1 MQRRSSQRPHRGT
14 AIVIACL
21 ITATMLVGGVLGAV
35 ALTDGQGG
43 TPRAGD
49 ASASASPASSGAV
62 LPSASASPSNRADR
76 ALDALRPVVSA
87 AGFVHPGVFVN
98 LAELKA
104 TRDHINA
111 GDQPWTDLFHGL
123 ETSKFIRRGAPD
135 FSAFAPATDPRVG
148 APACSTSNPAGCVS
162 YCGSF
167 NVPNVGCTQQQDD
180 ARAVYAQSLMY
191 AYTGNATY
199 AERAIAILNSYAA
212 HFRGSFGSN
221 GPLMTAWTAEQMIR
235 GAEILRYT
243 YTPSAGGPTFDVA
256 QFSAMLRTTII
267 PTLRGPGYAGK
278 NGNWGLSAADGL
290 MNTAV
295 FLDDRALFE
304 QAVGMWRDDTRAYIY
319 LSSDGSEP
327 IPPASA
333 FGKVSNPPLLACR
346 WLSNKPSACLTHPQT
361 DPHLVAQNGQNQE
374 SCRDFGHASMG
385 LAAIVNG
392 AETAWIQG
400 TDLYREEQQRI
411 ITGYLYTVQISQN
424 IAAQGWPQ
432 GFCDGAAEGGI
443 DPSLQELAADVF
455 YNAYAVRLGQRLS
468 PIAIPGYPTP
478 PAREDPVEAFIQA
491 HRVGRDFAH
500 NVTAWEALTH
510 YHSSVSVPKKQ

>member
-191 AYTGNATY
+191 AYTGNGRY
-199 AERAIAILNSYAA
+199 AERAIAILNGYAA
-212 HFRGSFGSN
+212 HYRGSFGSN
-221 GPLMTAWTAEQMIR
+221 GALMTAWTAEQMIR
-235 GAEILRYT
+235 GAEIIRYT
-243 YTPSAGGPTFDVA
+243 YTPHAGGAVFDVA
-256 QFSAMLRTTII
+256 QFSAMLRDFVV
-267 PTLRGPGYAGK
+267 PTLTGHRYDTA
-278 NGNWGLSAADGL
+278 NGNWALSASDGL
-290 MNTAV
+290 INAAV
-295 FLDDRALFE
+295 FLDDRALYDE
-304 QAVGMWRDDTRAYIY
+304 AVTMWRGDTRAYIH
-319 LSSDGSEP
+319 LAGDGSQP
-327 IPPASA
+327 IVPVRAQGRFSTLPA
-333 FGKVSNPPLLACR
+333 LACR
-346 WLSNKPSACLTHPQT
+346 WLSNKSGACHT
-361 DPHLVAQNGQNQE
+361 DPPTNPHLVVQNGQNQE

-385 LAAIVNG
+385 LAAIANG

-400 TDLYREEQQRI
+400 TDLYGEEQERI
-411 ITGYLYTVQISQN
+411 MTGVLYTVQISQSV
-424 IAAQGWPQ
+424 AEHGWPA
-432 GFCDGAAEGGI
+432 GFCAGAVDGGVNTRL
-443 DPSLQELAADVF
+443 PELAADVI
-455 YNAYAVRLGQRLS
+455 YNAYAVRRGQS
-468 PIAIPGYPTP
+468 FAPIAIPGYPKPEAGT
-478 PAREDPVEAFIQA
+478 DPLATFIRDHRRQA
-491 HRVGRDFAH
+491 VLVG
-500 NVTAWEALTH
+500 NVSAWEALTH
-510 YHSSVSVPKKQ
+510 YAASGAAAKQ